1 MPIRTPRFPVD
12 VHLVAG
18 QCGIRIL
25 KPALHGAMAGRG
37 RVCFCPITLKR
48 IGQTHGADHLRLVLR
63 LIVES
68 TGNAAELQTDTITA
82 VSAVVLSG
90 LVEIRADLFDDI
102 DLGRVRAW
110 AQFVKPGCSTQQA
123 MATAL
128 LWLLASPERVM
139 PKLSEEEEAAEQKR
153 VEIARKGRENA
164 KRRRIK
170 AAGYQDLKRS
180 SSSRAAGD
188 TRTVTPL

>member
-1 MPIRTPRFPVD
+1 MLGRLGQFPCD
-12 VHLVAG
+12 VHKIAE
-18 QCGIRIL
+18 QCGIKVL
-25 KPALHGAMAGRG
+25 KPSLHGANAGRA

-48 IGQTHGADHLRLVLR
+48 IGQAHGADHLRLVLR

-68 TGNAAELQTDTITA
+68 RGNAGELQGDVITA

-102 DLGRVRAW
+102 DLGQVRTW

-128 LWLLASPERVM
+128 LWLLASPDRII
-139 PKLSEEEEAAEQKR
+139 PKLSAEEVAAEEKR
-153 VEIARKGRENA
+153 AEIARKGRENA

-170 AAGYQDLKRS
+170 AAGDC
-180 SSSRAAGD
+180 ATA
-188 TRTVTPL
+188 

>member
-1 MPIRTPRFPVD
+1 MSKALKHHPCD
-12 VHLVAG
+12 VHQVAE

-25 KPALHGAMAGRG
+25 KPALHGANIGRP

-48 IGQTHGADHLRLVLR
+48 IGQAHGADHLRLVLR

-68 TGNAAELQTDTITA
+68 TGNATELQGDTITA

-90 LVEIRADLFDDI
+90 VVPIDAGMFDAI
-102 DLGRVRAW
+102 DLGEVRAW
-110 AQFVKPGCSTQQA
+110 SSFVKPGCSTQHA

-128 LWLLASPERVM
+128 LWLLASPRRIM
-139 PKLSEEEEAAEQKR
+139 PKLSAEDAAAEAKR
-153 VEIARKGRENA
+153 AAIARKGRENA

-170 AAGYQDLKRS
+170 AAGDNQ
-180 SSSRAAGD
+180 AVA
-188 TRTVTPL
+188 

>member
-1 MPIRTPRFPVD
+1 MASMKHPCD

-25 KPALHGAMAGRG
+25 KPNLHGANAGRG

-48 IGQTHGADHLRLVLR
+48 IGQAHGADHLRLVLR

-68 TGNAAELQTDTITA
+68 NGNAAELQTDTITA

-90 LVEIRADLFDDI
+90 LVEIRAEMFDDI
-102 DLGRVRAW
+102 DLGQVRAW
-110 AQFVKPGCSTQQA
+110 AQFVKPGCTTQQA

-128 LWLLASPERVM
+128 LWLLASPDRII
-139 PKLSEEEEAAEQKR
+139 PKLSAEEAAR
-153 VEIARKGRENA
+153 VERNAALKAVRERK
-164 KRRRIK
+164 KKLI
-170 AAGYQDLKRS
+170 
-180 SSSRAAGD
+180 RAAGEAA
-188 TRTVTPL
+188 